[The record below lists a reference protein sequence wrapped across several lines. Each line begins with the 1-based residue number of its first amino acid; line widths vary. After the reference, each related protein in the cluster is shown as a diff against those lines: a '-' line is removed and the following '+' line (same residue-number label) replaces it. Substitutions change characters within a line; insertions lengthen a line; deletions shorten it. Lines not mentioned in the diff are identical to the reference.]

1 MARNAKLDRLLTLV
15 KALEESA
22 EGLTLDE
29 MAAIFSRLDADLR
42 QLARAG
48 IAEWQPDDE
57 DRADA

>member
-1 MARNAKLDRLLTLV
+1 MPPAPPPDFAAAMLRVLT
-15 KALEESA
+15 
-22 EGLTLDE
+22 TLDE